1 MCRTEEKKIELPL
14 FSMLLVVIMY
24 ISVVFLMSCSY
35 IKDSSSNA
43 TTKYKTRTG
52 KTIIISETH
61 PVGQSL
67 STIKISTQ
75 DFENNYQEIYEDRN
89 PISNV
94 FVTDLDG
101 NSFDEIYIFTI
112 SAGSSSFGTILGF
125 ASNKDKSLSMINFP
139 EIQEGDKNFE
149 GYMGHDVFKIEKRK
163 LIRIFPIYNEGN
175 TNQNPTG
182 GKRKLVYGLYTGEAM
197 WQLKV
202 EKSETL
208 DSHKKVIE

>member
-1 MCRTEEKKIELPL
+1 MRRTEEKKIELPL